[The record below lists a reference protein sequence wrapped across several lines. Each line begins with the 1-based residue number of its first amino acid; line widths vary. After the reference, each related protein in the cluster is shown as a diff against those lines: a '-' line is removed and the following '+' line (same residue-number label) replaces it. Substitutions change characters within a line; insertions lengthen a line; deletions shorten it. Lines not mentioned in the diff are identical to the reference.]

1 MEDLL
6 LVLDEIDDAVAVLR
20 ARSSQ
25 FLGFFIACGLF
36 AATIMAAIH
45 WPLFAALLVFS
56 AVIWAT
62 MPAVDGIKTPRFKTD
77 P

>member
-6 LVLDEIDDAVAVLR
+6 LVLDEIDDAVAVIR
-20 ARSSQ
+20 MFASR
-25 FLGFFIACGLF
+25 FLGFVVACGLF

-45 WPLFAALLVFS
+45 WPLLAALLVFS

-62 MPAVDGIKTPRFKTD
+62 MPVTGGIKPPRLKTD

>member
-6 LVLDEIDDAVAVLR
+6 LVLDEIDDAVAVIRVLASR
-20 ARSSQ
+20 
-25 FLGFFIACGLF
+25 FIGFFIACGLF
-36 AATIMAAIH
+36 AATVMAAIH
-45 WPLFAALLVFS
+45 WPLLAALLVFS

-62 MPAVDGIKTPRFKTD
+62 MPAADGIKTPRFKTD